1 LDKLQELLKGEHRFG
16 KYLKQLEVLAK
27 LRNLQDETVKQTA
40 IMPIVYDLETDI
52 RYVQGMTM
60 GEEKGKE
67 KTLDNNIVLLLQSNL
82 LTAQQIAETLNVPLK
97 RVEKLK
103 KKL

>member
-1 LDKLQELLKGEHRFG
+1 M
-16 KYLKQLEVLAK
+16 LAK
-27 LRNLQDETVKQTA
+27 LRNLQDDTVKQTA

-67 KTLDNNIVLLLQSNL
+67 KNLDNNIVLLLQSNL